1 MANTN
6 SDQINLLNANEKIGS
21 NMSHGRERIAYFQVP
36 VLPTTGIGD
45 TVTLCKI
52 PKGARV
58 MYGVHVFSAPQG
70 AAATIAIGTAGNSN
84 KYRSGIVCNAANSLF
99 EFATTSLT
107 MGQET
112 TTEETLIA
120 TVGVAALAG
129 GNMRGYVRYVV
140 D

>member
-6 SDQINLLNANEKIGS
+6 SDQINALLANEKIGS
-21 NMSHGRERIAYFQVP
+21 NTSHGRQRTAYFQVP
-36 VLPTTGIGD
+36 VLPTSGAGD

-58 MYGVHVFSAPQG
+58 MYGVHVFSAAQG
-70 AAATIAIGTAGNSN
+70 ASATVAIGIAGNTN
-84 KYRSGIVCNAANSLF
+84 KYRSGTVCNAANTPF
-99 EFATTSLT
+99 EFAVTSLS

-112 TTEETLIA
+112 LTEETIIA

-129 GNMRGYVRYVV
+129 GTMRGYVEYVV